1 MPVEF
6 ASEYASI
13 VGLLSAF
20 SASRNSQKAEDAQSF
35 IEWLIKHKHEELAL
49 EIQKNQS
56 TSIFIK
62 AFLNKEIPEIQLKLD
77 SILALVQIVTE
88 RLQENPET
96 SLEQDLGTVTRR
108 ESSHS
113 YLSVLNTKNLKLK
126 ILATL
131 LKLQMT

>member
-20 SASRNSQKAEDAQSF
+20 SASRNSQKAEDDQSF

-113 YLSVLNTKNLKLK
+113 YLSDNGTQVLF
-126 ILATL
+126 
-131 LKLQMT
+131 

>member
-1 MPVEF
+1 
-6 ASEYASI
+6 

-49 EIQKNQS
+49 EIQINQG

-88 RLQENPET
+88 RLQ
-96 SLEQDLGTVTRR
+96 
-108 ESSHS
+108 
-113 YLSVLNTKNLKLK
+113 
-126 ILATL
+126 
-131 LKLQMT
+131 